1 MELNQQKELFS
12 KAYVRAVAAVAGFS
26 VSQPEVDD
34 DSIDL
39 KIVAR
44 GGEGVVFSPE
54 LNLQLKCTSRDV
66 LDGQFIRYPVRIKN
80 YRDLIVNSQ
89 VPRLLVVVLV
99 PENLENWLQQ
109 SEDEMCMRYC
119 TYWVSLRG
127 LPERLNTANVTVEL
141 SRSNQFTVEA
151 LKSIMQRLS
160 QGGLP

>member
-109 SEDEMCMRYC
+109 SEDEMCMRHC
-119 TYWVSLRG
+119 AYWVSLRG
-127 LPERLNTANVTVEL
+127 QPERLNTANVTVEL